1 MPSKLEMIQILRSL
15 SGQQVS
21 ISQCLNVL
29 EESQGDLE
37 SAKALLRARY
47 LVEQRHSSKAIS
59 SRASPDAPE
68 GWAYILHKVDRYM
81 RLGAEKYRRGD
92 ALQMPDLAWEQECL
106 DGILRCF
113 QQFALGKGYRA
124 DSPVENVGISEF
136 SAALRTLH
144 FRKLKQVALQPMDE
158 ERQEGMMVFI
168 DKVQFVHFSID
179 LNLWLFNKAVYDDS
193 E

>member
-1 MPSKLEMIQILRSL
+1 MIQILRSY
-15 SGQQVS
+15 SRQTVS
-21 ISQCLNVL
+21 MSQCLNVL
-29 EESQGDLE
+29 EESHGDLE

-47 LVEQRHSSKAIS
+47 MVERRQSSKVIS
-59 SRASPDAPE
+59 SRVPPDAPE

-92 ALQMPDLAWEQECL
+92 AIQMPDLAWEQECL

-124 DSPVENVGISEF
+124 DRPIENVGISEL

-144 FRKLKQVALQPMDE
+144 FRKLKQVALQPE
-158 ERQEGMMVFI
+158 EGQEGMMVFL
-168 DKVQFVHFSID
+168 DKVQFVHFSMD
-179 LNLWLFNKAVYDDS
+179 LSLWLFNKTVYDDS